1 MALTDLGID
10 PRVAAVLEA
19 NGIRDLYPPQKEAW
33 KAIRGGRNTVVAI
46 PTASGKSLVAYLA
59 MLHRWLATG
68 KKSLYIVPLRALAS
82 EKAEELQQFKPL
94 GLTVG
99 LSTGDLDDKD
109 PKLGRFDIIV
119 CTSEKADA
127 LLRHRTGWMDD
138 IGCVVADEVHL
149 LNDAGRGPTLEVILT
164 RFRSILPQAQLV
176 GLSATVANSKA
187 IADWLDAALVQSD
200 WRPVTLKVGT
210 YFGDNLH
217 FLGSPPRKLEAG
229 GDPVVSLVEDV
240 IRDGGQSLVFV
251 STRKSAEAQAT
262 KLAPAV
268 RAMLSA
274 TELAA
279 LEQHASGLDDGGEG
293 SPTAKKLNKLV
304 KAGVAYHTAGLDS
317 SQRRLIEDG
326 FRKGRIKVL
335 CATPTLAAGVNTPAR
350 RVIIRDLARFEMG
363 EGNRPLPVMEVK
375 QMMGRAG
382 RPRYDPYGEAVLLVK
397 SAEQKEQVED
407 EYLRGPPE
415 AVESKLSADAALRI
429 HVLASVAGGYATSL
443 DELARFFSKTFWA
456 QETSDWIVRDR
467 LDDTVQF
474 LETNGFLEPT
484 YPGSKEGRVKATLF
498 GKRTSD
504 LYVDPFS
511 ALRIKVALSSK
522 YEPTAF
528 GLLEAV
534 CGCPDLFPL
543 YLRQSDAWVQQRFWD
558 HHEEI
563 LVPEDGKDLEAAMSY
578 AKTAFL
584 LMDWMQE
591 VHMDTLEERYQVG
604 PGDVRMRLDNG
615 QWLLHA
621 FQELARAMR
630 PEWVKPL
637 QDLGLR
643 LQHGVKEE
651 LLPLIRLRGVG
662 RIRARALRAAGFA
675 KPADLKGVPVSRLS
689 LLPGIGD
696 KLAFDLLR
704 QVGDDVQEPAA
715 APPMAP
721 LETGTAAQ
729 PSAPAKAKR
738 SGKATKAAPPPPP
751 VAPAGPEPAAKKGK
765 GQASMFD
772 FKDE

>member
-10 PRVAAVLEA
+10 ARVAAVLEA

-33 KAIRGGRNTVVAI
+33 KAIQSGKNTVVAI

-82 EKAEELQQFKPL
+82 EKAEELQQFKAL

-99 LSTGDLDDKD
+99 LSTGDLDDRD
-109 PKLGRFDIIV
+109 PKLGRFDVIV

-127 LLRHRTGWMDD
+127 LLRHRTSWMDD

-164 RFRSILPQAQLV
+164 RFRSILPKAQLV

-187 IADWLDAALVQSD
+187 IAEWLDAALVQSD

-210 YFGDNLH
+210 YFGDRLE
-217 FLGSPPRKLEAG
+217 FLGSPPRKLDSG
-229 GDPVVSLVEDV
+229 GDPVVSLVEDT
-240 IRDGGQSLVFV
+240 IREGGQSLVFV

-262 KLAPAV
+262 KLASAV
-268 RAMLSA
+268 RAMLSP

-279 LEQHASGLDDGGEG
+279 LEETASGLDDGGEG

-317 SQRRLIEDG
+317 GQRRLIETG
-326 FRKGRIKVL
+326 FRQGRIKVL

-350 RVIIRDLARFEMG
+350 RVVIRDLARFTMG

-397 SAEQKEQVED
+397 SAEHKEQVED

-415 AVESKLSADAALRI
+415 AVESKLGADASLRI
-429 HVLASVAGGYATSL
+429 HVLASIAGGYAQSL
-443 DELARFFSKTFWA
+443 DDLNHFFSKTFWA
-456 QETSDWIVRDR
+456 QEVSDWIVRDR

-474 LETNGFLEPT
+474 LETNGFLEPA
-484 YPGSKEGRVKATLF
+484 GAGGRIKATLF

-511 ALRIKVALSSK
+511 ALRIKVALASK
-522 YEPTAF
+522 LEPTPF
-528 GLLEAV
+528 GILEVV

-563 LVPEDGKDLEAAMSY
+563 LVAEDGKDLEAAMSY

-591 VHMDTLEERYQVG
+591 THMDALEERYQIG

-615 QWLLHA
+615 QWMLHA

-630 PEWVKPL
+630 PDWVKPL

-662 RIRARALRAAGFA
+662 RIRARALRAAGFS
-675 KPADLKGVPVSRLS
+675 KPADLKSAPVSRLAAI
-689 LLPGIGD
+689 PGIGD

-704 QVGDDVQEPAA
+704 QTGGDPDAEPAQPDA
-715 APPMAP
+715 TPP
-721 LETGTAAQ
+721 
-729 PSAPAKAKR
+729 
-738 SGKATKAAPPPPP
+738 
-751 VAPAGPEPAAKKGK
+751 KKGK
-765 GQASMFD
+765 GQSSVLD
-772 FKDE
+772 FGGT